1 MDYLYLL
8 LGIIFAGLGGELFV
22 RGSVGIAQ
30 WLRVS
35 PGIIGATVAAFATS
49 SPETS
54 VSITS
59 ALANKPQIALG
70 DALGSNI
77 VNVSLIL
84 GLALLYKPIQVPKG
98 SMRRDFPIAL
108 IVPAITAVL
117 FLDGA
122 LSRTDAFFLLA
133 TFSGWIWLIIQKARK
148 ERNETD
154 SVLGEA
160 RHRFVIPLCIA
171 GLFSLVLAG
180 GLIVSGG
187 RGIAASF
194 GVPEFII
201 GATIVAIGTSVPEL
215 ATTIIACVKGHE
227 EIGLGTVLGS
237 NIFNGLFVVGTAA
250 AINPIEMPWLPLIA
264 SLAFGVICL
273 VQAIPFKNG
282 QIFREQGIILLAS
295 YLLYIFIVVR
305 NQIH

>member
-8 LGIIFAGLGGELFV
+8 LGIICAGMGGELFV
-22 RGSVGIAQ
+22 RGSVGMAH
-30 WLRVS
+30 WLRIS

-59 ALANKPQIALG
+59 ALTNNPQIALG
-70 DALGSNI
+70 DALGSNV

-98 SMRRDFPIAL
+98 SLRRDFPVAL
-108 IVPAITAVL
+108 LVPVITSVL
-117 FLDGA
+117 FLDGV
-122 LSRTDAFFLLA
+122 LSRTDAFILLA
-133 TFSGWIWLIIQKARK
+133 TFSGWLWLTIQKARK
-148 ERNETD
+148 ERNETE

-160 RHRFVIPLCIA
+160 RHRFVIPSCIA
-171 GLFSLVLAG
+171 GLSFLILAG
-180 GLIVSGG
+180 GFIVTGG
-187 RGIAASF
+187 RGIATSF

-201 GATIVAIGTSVPEL
+201 GATIVAVGTSVPEL
-215 ATTIIACVKGHE
+215 ATTIIACIKGHE

-250 AINPIEMPWLPLIA
+250 AINPIEMSWLPLIA

-273 VQAIPFKNG
+273 IQAIPFKNG
-282 QIFREQGIILLAS
+282 QIFKVQGMILLAS
-295 YLLYIFIVVR
+295 YLLYLVIVLR
-305 NQIH
+305 NPLH